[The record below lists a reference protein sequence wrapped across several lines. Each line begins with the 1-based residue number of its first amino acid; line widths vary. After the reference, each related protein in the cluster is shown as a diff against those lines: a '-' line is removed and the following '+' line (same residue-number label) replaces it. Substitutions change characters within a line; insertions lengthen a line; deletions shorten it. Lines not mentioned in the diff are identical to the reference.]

1 MAFFLLN
8 FIFLQIQ
15 IKRMKHLQYDLYRNT
30 DTTIFEFKSV
40 GPNGEITKI
49 ITFNATQSKEI
60 YNLAFGDLIYNEVQK
75 KYTLDDSTIT
85 DNGDRN
91 IILATVAKSVYLFTE
106 KYPERMIF
114 FKGSTL
120 GRTRLYRRA
129 ISINLEEL
137 SETFAIF
144 GAIINEFGNVTSVP
158 FKTNGDFLG
167 FIIKRKEL

>member
-1 MAFFLLN
+1 MN
-8 FIFLQIQ
+8 
-15 IKRMKHLQYDLYRNT
+15 HLQYDLYRNSN
-30 DTTIFEFKSV
+30 TTIFEFKSR
-40 GPNGEITKI
+40 GPNGEITKVI
-49 ITFNATQSKEI
+49 IFNITQSKEI

-75 KYTLDDSTIT
+75 KYILDDSIIT
-85 DNGDRN
+85 NNGDRN
-91 IILATVAKSVYLFTE
+91 IILATVAKSVYIFTE

-137 SETFAIF
+137 SETFTIF
-144 GAIINEFGNVTSVP
+144 GATRNELGTVISTP
-158 FKTNGDFLG
+158 FKSNGDFFG